1 MRSRLLLVLFVLSIF
16 SPMVFVEG
24 QSLVCHYTCATCYS
38 SDYYGC
44 LTCPA
49 NRGLE
54 TQSSVPFAGMCYC
67 IQSTD
72 ENELGQCTTET
83 NFNLNNKAL
92 IAAFIALSMVLAF
105 LMLLIRGFRY
115 YFIKIIEDIQE
126 ISLIVFINLYFPQQ
140 FDIFMTQLYRFNISS
155 FMFESM
161 ANGSLFKFD

>member
-1 MRSRLLLVLFVLSIF
+1 
-16 SPMVFVEG
+16 
-24 QSLVCHYTCATCYS
+24 
-38 SDYYGC
+38 
-44 LTCPA
+44 
-49 NRGLE
+49 
-54 TQSSVPFAGMCYC
+54 VPFAGMCYC